1 MSSPMLNMLLSPSRR
16 VGTLVVLAGG
26 VTAVICVWTT
36 LSLQA
41 ARSIPVT
48 QAPRPV
54 AEDRLDKSKAAYD
67 VMLATAIETINA
79 RAPFGQIKV
88 ATKVKEPAKP
98 LVPSSYGGPELTGI
112 ADNYAWFR
120 DGKRIKLGEEMAGL
134 KVLSLDPPWS
144 AQLRWAGGEYKVKLF
159 DRSIANLTQSM
170 GVWLGAP
177 PPPPPVTPP
186 PPPTPAPSAR
196 PSGPNGPGSPPGGA
210 TPAGST
216 PAGSTPAGPT
226 PAVPSSAP
234 GTVVP
239 AAVWPGAVVPAAG
252 APGAAPTPGKPTGV
266 APPQPVPAP
275 IPIPIPEP
283 IPEPVPEPAPE
294 PEPERS
300 GPAVGAAPK

>member
-1 MSSPMLNMLLSPSRR
+1 MSSPLLNMLLSPGRR
-16 VGTLVVLAGG
+16 VGTLVVLVGG

-67 VMLATAIETINA
+67 VMLANAVETINA

-112 ADNYAWFR
+112 ADNHAWFR
-120 DGKRIKLGEEMAGL
+120 DGKRIKLGDEMAGL

-159 DRSIANLTQSM
+159 DRSLANLTQSM

-177 PPPPPVTPP
+177 PPPPPVTPVTP
-186 PPPTPAPSAR
+186 PAAVPAAGTARPATPGGIAAPPGDPATARGVVGSRSGGPVPVAPASGAPAPATPVPAS
-196 PSGPNGPGSPPGGA
+196 A
-210 TPAGST
+210 TPA
-216 PAGSTPAGPT
+216 AW
-226 PAVPSSAP
+226 VP

-239 AAVWPGAVVPAAG
+239 AG
-252 APGAAPTPGKPTGV
+252 APGAAPLPAKPPEAVPPPTP
-266 APPQPVPAP
+266 A
-275 IPIPIPEP
+275 
-283 IPEPVPEPAPE
+283 PEPAPE
-294 PEPERS
+294 PEPEPEPERS
-300 GPAVGAAPK
+300 GHKLGASPK